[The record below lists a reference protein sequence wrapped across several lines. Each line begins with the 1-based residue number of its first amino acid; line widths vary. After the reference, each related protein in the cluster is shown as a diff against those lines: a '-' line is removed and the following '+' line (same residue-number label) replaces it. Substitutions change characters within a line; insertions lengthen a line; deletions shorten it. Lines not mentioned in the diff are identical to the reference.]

1 MFSSLKKN
9 EHFLVAMLLAVATFI
24 AFWPG
29 LSGPFVFDDF
39 HNIVDNESLKI
50 SSLTLESLTEAAQS
64 GSAGPL
70 GRPVSMLSFAL
81 NYGLFGEKTFSFKL
95 TNLIIHYIN
104 SILVYF
110 LSLKLFSLYEGSS
123 NDKSIKIAAVFVAL
137 FWALHPLNLTNVLYV
152 VQRMNSLSALFTLA
166 GLVSYVYGRQKM
178 LSRKSPSLGIL
189 LVGLGFFIFLPL
201 SAFSKENGIIFLGFA
216 AIIELSFFKLRSSK
230 YSFLLVFYYFIFI
243 LVFLFFVIGFFLDW
257 HSYSYASLSGG
268 GAYDFRDFTL
278 LERLMTQGRVL
289 CFYLSQVV
297 LPNITSLTLFHD
309 DFVISRSLT
318 DPISTIYAL
327 IFWVVTV
334 VGACYFIFK
343 NKVYGY
349 FGIVWFLVGHSMES
363 SIFPLE
369 LVHEHRNYI
378 PMLGVLVNL
387 GFIFLLLTRNRRLVF
402 VGLLSV
408 IFLFFLGTHARS
420 YSWATWESL
429 VHTEVKRAPKSS
441 RSHYQLGRWYFAKVE
456 LQELDKNSFEFE
468 MAKDHFLKS
477 MKYNRVDIT
486 GGLAIVRLYDLV
498 GEPLPESI
506 ISALEDR
513 MSKMVMTTDNSNKFV
528 EYIFCQIDGKCA
540 DQIVMTN
547 RFINAVIDNPLVIGN
562 QRELF
567 LKTAAAYTI
576 SKGLVEAYIFY
587 ISEYLKLV
595 KFGDPDVWQS
605 FILVLRGTEMNQ
617 ELLGFWLDEYK
628 RRFGY
633 SFGVNVTSGGKD
645 GKR

>member
-1 MFSSLKKN
+1 
-9 EHFLVAMLLAVATFI
+9 
-24 AFWPG
+24 
-29 LSGPFVFDDF
+29 
-39 HNIVDNESLKI
+39 
-50 SSLTLESLTEAAQS
+50 
-64 GSAGPL
+64 
-70 GRPVSMLSFAL
+70 MLSFAL